1 MSFDLIIV
9 RLPFRSCPPDLL
21 FTLFLVKDASP
32 RPVSGLVPTFGYN
45 IVGLSQVSLNEG
57 SNITYLFVT
66 LRFLQKNNAGVADT
80 SPVKPLVG
88 MLHSDSGN
96 WGFLERVKRFQE
108 VKEKNQT
115 SLDACAWFHTI
126 AIRRHFL
133 RFGMVGGQEEIVGL
147 L

>member
-32 RPVSGLVPTFGYN
+32 RPVSGL
-45 IVGLSQVSLNEG
+45 
-57 SNITYLFVT
+57 
-66 LRFLQKNNAGVADT
+66 KNNAGVADT